1 MQNLP
6 ARARVSEQLARAAR
20 FPVTLVAA
28 PAGFG
33 KSVALR
39 EFVSLSR
46 PDAVIFNVQREHGTL
61 LAFVRAL
68 SQALSAV
75 APSALAAFPSLQ
87 ERILAA
93 KQPVRELSDWF
104 VAHLK
109 DVRATIV
116 IDDLHF
122 AAADISS
129 IALLADV
136 IERTSDRIHW
146 ILAARSDVG
155 LPVATW
161 IAYGRMD
168 LPIGEDTLRLTSDE
182 ALVVSR
188 EVGEP
193 IDPLE
198 VETLRRLTDG
208 WPLALHIALRTR
220 TRAKDLPSAAAG
232 ARDIVYRYLAEQ
244 IFSGLSDEQREFL
257 LASSIFASF
266 DASIARALG
275 GDPQFLMDLKRNV
288 TFLSETSD
296 GVYRY
301 HDLFRDFLEMELRRR
316 GPTKWIAALRA
327 GALLLQEHGDEAGA
341 LRLYARA
348 TDTAA
353 LTQIIE
359 RSGIAVFERG
369 ESESLRIA
377 IDALPHDS
385 QRLHAA
391 VLGIRAM
398 LEAARGHFDLAE
410 PAFVAA
416 IEGARETPLR
426 LNLVHRYAVELVRH
440 GRDAVALLEP
450 YAQDR
455 SMPRAFLV
463 PILGTLATAYVRN
476 EQLAIAHSTIERAL
490 RSAGADV
497 SDDAR
502 ARLYQQAAYVYQF
515 SDAAQ
520 ARKHAELAIELAV
533 SRNLFDVAAR
543 ACSVLFAISYNELA
557 DPAALLAFLDRLGE
571 YARKGGSDQTKL
583 YGLIASYDLHVERGD
598 ETALDELDR
607 LLLES
612 HAALP
617 LASNEMLL
625 PARALRAA
633 WHGNFARAFT
643 LLQDTPAQQRDNERR
658 ALAAS
663 QVALY
668 GFLSGMHDAGDA
680 ALREAAL
687 AIEQTASS
695 AMPAIRAQLFLA
707 LAELVRGHGALAH
720 KHLLIAEQ
728 AARQSAPRL
737 KTFAD
742 AVRVLARI
750 QLGQAEASSLA
761 QALENMRS
769 AQFGG
774 IARMIAA
781 LPIAPESKEA
791 YGSLTAAER
800 NVLELLATGASTK
813 EIAANTGRSPQTVDT
828 HIRSICR
835 KLGCSGRREAVALAT
850 GQGWVQPRTPGV
862 TEP

>member
-75 APSALAAFPSLQ
+75 APSALGAFPSLQ

-168 LPIGEDTLRLTSDE
+168 LPVGEDTLRLTSDE

-266 DASIARALG
+266 DASIAGSLG
-275 GDPQFLMDLKRNV
+275 GDPQFLMDLKRDV

-296 GVYRY
+296 GAYRY

-359 RSGIAVFERG
+359 RSGIALFERG

-385 QRLHAA
+385 QRPHAA

-426 LNLVHRYAVELVRH
+426 LNLVHRYAVELVRQ
-440 GRDAVALLEP
+440 GRDAVPLLAP

-455 SMPRAFLV
+455 ALPHALQA
-463 PILGTLATAYVRN
+463 PILGTLATAYVHAG
-476 EQLAIAHSTIERAL
+476 EASIAQSTIERAL
-490 RSAGADV
+490 NVAEIGVDS
-497 SDDAR
+497 R

-515 SDAAQ
+515 SETAR
-520 ARKHAELAIELAV
+520 ARKYAERAIESAV
-533 SRNLFDVAAR
+533 ARNLYDVAAR
-543 ACSVLFAISYNELA
+543 ACSIQFAVAYNDLEA
-557 DPAALLAFLDRLGE
+557 PSALLAILERLSE
-571 YARKGGSDQTKL
+571 YARLGGTEQTKL
-583 YGLIASYDLHVERGD
+583 YGLIALFDLQAERGD
-598 ETALDELDR
+598 EDALAQ
-607 LLLES
+607 LERQLIES
-612 HAALP
+612 QAALP
-617 LASNEMLL
+617 LFSNEMLL
-625 PARALRAA
+625 PARALVEMGS
-633 WHGNFARAFT
+633 GNFSAAAT
-643 LLQDTPAQQRDNERR
+643 LLRD
-658 ALAAS
+658 
-663 QVALY
+663 
-668 GFLSGMHDAGDA
+668 
-680 ALREAAL
+680 
-687 AIEQTASS
+687 
-695 AMPAIRAQLFLA
+695 
-707 LAELVRGHGALAH
+707 
-720 KHLLIAEQ
+720 
-728 AARQSAPRL
+728 AARQTKNAAPAAITNAHLAICAFAGGLNEEGANTLERANDLLAESTPSAMQRIRAHLFISIAELLRGRLANAHRHLGIAERATPSHAAHMRAFLSAVRGAYRL
-737 KTFAD
+737 KLEPDDDAAWRQSLDRMRKLGLGGFAQMLS
-742 AVRVLARI
+742 ALPLKATEAEGYSALTPAEQEVLKMLAR
-750 QLGQAEASSLA
+750 GASS
-761 QALENMRS
+761 
-769 AQFGG
+769 
-774 IARMIAA
+774 
-781 LPIAPESKEA
+781 
-791 YGSLTAAER
+791 
-800 NVLELLATGASTK
+800 K
-813 EIAANTGRSPQTVDT
+813 EIATKTSRSVQTIDT
-828 HIRSICR
+828 HIRSVCR
-835 KLGCSGRREAVALAT
+835 KLRCSGRREAVALAT
-850 GQGWVQPRTPGV
+850 RSGWVQL
-862 TEP
+862 